1 MTRSF
6 TLHVISNTHWDRE
19 WRYSFQQTRMML
31 VDMMDKTLSLL
42 ENDVGFKFFHL
53 DSQTSLLEDYLQIRP
68 EGEKRIQKLVQAGRL
83 FIGPWYC
90 LPDQFMVSGESL
102 VRNLLLGHRIAGR
115 FGPVLKVG
123 YSPFSWG
130 QISQLPQLYAGFGID
145 TALFYRGVSKT
156 DTGKAEFIWE
166 GADDTRVLA
175 SRFSKLPR
183 CNFWYEIYRPV
194 IFNRQGG
201 VDDREFHWESPG
213 CPVRFCDPIHY
224 RRDYKLAD
232 PPDEYHWDR
241 LQGALQQL
249 KQAGEDDF
257 STSHLFWAQGHDN
270 SAPSHRESQLIEDAQ
285 ALLPHDVI
293 RHSSLPDYVACLKKE
308 VKDLKVLKGEMR
320 SVKKDRMSSSLAGG
334 VLSARTFIKQANFDA
349 ESLLLYYAEPF
360 AAFHWLH
367 GREYPEGFL
376 SLAWRYLLD
385 NHGHD
390 SIGGCSVDAVHD
402 DMLFRFNQAREI
414 ARGLVEKNG
423 LALAAQIDLAD
434 TASGEIPLIL
444 INPGNSCRSEILT
457 AYVDVPQ
464 EWSGAYAIDPVPL
477 TLLMENE
484 TGEEIPVQQLSMTP
498 ELPVLQQPIDS
509 PLFLRMNRHLICFPS
524 GEVPGY
530 GYRCLKLRAT
540 AAAHR
545 CLGSLSPHPLVME
558 NAFLRVAIQ
567 PNGTWNLYDKLR
579 SREYRDLGYVW
590 DRGEVGDPWT
600 YQAPAPDQIF
610 TSLGNS
616 ARICLEA
623 DGPFLCRYGIYLD
636 MDLPESAAENG
647 RGRSSRTGRLS
658 IKHSLTLT
666 ALAERLDLITEID
679 NRCEDHWLRLMFPT
693 DLGVSSVAVDGQF
706 DVITRRI
713 HRNSDAATWPE
724 APQHPQP
731 MNSFVDYSD
740 GQCGLAFINQGL
752 KEYEALDDARRTFA
766 MTLIR
771 CFPLKIGG
779 VGLQDYSKEQKGSQC
794 LGRSVFHYALY
805 PHAGDWEQGRVF
817 AQTEAHNRPL
827 NILQAA
833 KNRGSWPK
841 RHSFLQLEPE
851 VLQIT
856 AVKKAEQGDT
866 LIVRFYN
873 PTDRTVAGMLNIAQP
888 VHSARY
894 LTLEEKPVSTDL
906 EVVEGD
912 QASKIPVQAGAKK
925 IVTLELVWRP

>member
-31 VDMMDKTLSLL
+31 VEMMDKTLSLL
-42 ENDVGFKFFHL
+42 ENDAGFKHFHL
-53 DSQTSLLEDYLQIRP
+53 DSQTSLVEDYLQIRP
-68 EGEKRIQKLVQAGRL
+68 EGEERIRKLVQAGRL

-194 IFNRQGG
+194 IFNRQVG
-201 VDDREFHWESPG
+201 VDDREFHWETPG
-213 CPVRFCDPIHY
+213 CPVRFCDSAHY
-224 RRDYKLAD
+224 RRDYHLAD
-232 PPDEYHWDR
+232 PPDTYHPAR
-241 LQGALQQL
+241 LLESLQKL

-257 STSHLFWAQGHDN
+257 STCHLFWAQGHDN
-270 SAPSHRESQLIEDAQ
+270 SAPSHRESQLIHDAQ
-285 ALLPHDVI
+285 ALLPQDVI
-293 RHSSLPDYVACLKKE
+293 RHSNLPDYVACLKKE

-320 SVKKDRMSSSLAGG
+320 SVKKDRWSSSLAGG
-334 VLSARTFIKQANFDA
+334 VLSARTYIKQANFDT

-360 AAFHWLH
+360 AAFNWLH
-367 GREYPEGFL
+367 GQEYPEGFL
-376 SLAWRYLLD
+376 AVAWRYLLD
-385 NHGHD
+385 NQGHD

-414 ARGLVEKNG
+414 ARGLMEKNY
-423 LALAAQIDLAD
+423 LALAAQIDLSD

-444 INPGNSCRSEILT
+444 INPGNGCRSEILT

-477 TLLMENE
+477 TLVMENE
-484 TGEEIPVQQLSMTP
+484 RGEEIALQQLSMTS

-524 GEVPGY
+524 GEVPEY
-530 GYRCLKLRAT
+530 GYRCLKVRT
-540 AAAHR
+540 TSAAHR
-545 CLGSLSPHPLVME
+545 CLGSLSPHPQVME
-558 NAFLRVAIQ
+558 NAFLRVTIQ
-567 PNGTWNLYDKLR
+567 RNGTWNLYDKLR
-579 SREYRDLGYVW
+579 SREYRDLGYIW
-590 DRGEVGDPWT
+590 DGGQVGDPWT
-600 YQAPAPDQIF
+600 YLAPTPDQIF

-623 DGPFLCRYGIYLD
+623 DGPLLCRYGIYLH
-636 MDLPESAAENG
+636 MDLPEAAAENG
-647 RGRSSRTGRLS
+647 QGRSSRTRRLA
-658 IKHSLTLT
+658 IKHTLTLT
-666 ALAERLDLITEID
+666 SLAERLDLVTEID
-679 NRCEDHWLRLMFPT
+679 NPCEDHWLRLMFPT
-693 DLGVSSVAVDGQF
+693 DLQVSSVAVDGQF
-706 DVITRRI
+706 DVVARPI
-713 HRNSDAATWPE
+713 HRDAGAAIWPE
-724 APQHPQP
+724 PPQYPQP

-740 GQCGLAFINQGL
+740 GKSGLAFINYGL
-752 KEYEALDDARRTFA
+752 KEYEALDDERRTFA

-794 LGRSVFHYALY
+794 LGRSAFHYALY
-805 PHAGDWEQGRVF
+805 PHAGNWEQGRVF
-817 AQTEAHNRPL
+817 MQTRAHNRPM
-827 NILQAA
+827 NILQAG

-841 RHSFLQLEPE
+841 QHSFLHLEPE

-866 LIVRFYN
+866 LIMRFYN
-873 PTDRTVAGMLNIAQP
+873 PTERTVAGILRIAQP
-888 VHSARY
+888 VKNARY
-894 LTLEEKPVSTDL
+894 LSLEEKPVSMDL
-906 EVVEGD
+906 EVVTQGME
-912 QASKIPVQAGAKK
+912 SEIPIQAGAKK
-925 IVTLELVWRP
+925 IITLELDWHF